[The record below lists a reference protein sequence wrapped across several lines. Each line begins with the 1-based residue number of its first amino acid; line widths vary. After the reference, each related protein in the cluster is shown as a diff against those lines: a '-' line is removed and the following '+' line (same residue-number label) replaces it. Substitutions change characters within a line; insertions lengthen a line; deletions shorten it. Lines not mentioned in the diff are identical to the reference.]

1 VEGDQNLML
10 LPVVRKSV
18 SKRLSDDT
26 ISVREAAF
34 SLVGNYVV
42 KSPRA
47 IDSYQSALI
56 PCLSDPG
63 VSVRKRAV
71 KIFQAILIENPSF
84 QGRATVCNIMLQRC
98 ADPKEEDGVRD
109 LLHEVFCTLWLRD
122 GEVPAAGTHVPS
134 VADRE
139 EQRASSTGLVTP
151 DTPAPVV
158 KRKGN
163 PQRSDLAAEQ
173 MMEVVRAAGTGAN
186 LECLLK
192 KLLSGGVGSDS
203 ERKQV
208 ERQKRQELGR
218 KQCEQLVDSLFE
230 LLVVIDEQRNIRE
243 HVGKDIA
250 ATLTT
255 IAVFANVAPLP
266 TLKHLDTVLPYLK
279 ADNGVSK
286 DDEVSIVCATCD
298 VVFQISPVFDNR
310 IITRLAGTSLAKDLS
325 DVTYKF
331 PPVALAC
338 AIRTFASL
346 ANHPIEGADESVF
359 ALKLLAVAQTFYGFA
374 VKHSSIKD
382 FSSTNVSDFLYF
394 CACKL
399 ESLISFLRNFLLF
412 RVRLPIEFTAHSQRW
427 G

>member
-18 SKRLSDDT
+18 SKRLSDDS
-26 ISVREAAF
+26 ISVREAAV

-122 GEVPAAGTHVPS
+122 GEVSAGKHLSS
-134 VADRE
+134 VVDME

-158 KRKGN
+158 KRKGS

-203 ERKQV
+203 ERKHI

-298 VVFQISPVFDNR
+298 VVFQMSPVFDNR
-310 IITRLAGTSLAKDLS
+310 IIARLAVTSLAKDLC

-346 ANHPIEGADESVF
+346 ANHSFEGGDESVL
-359 ALKLLAVAQTFYGFA
+359 ALKLLMVAQAFYGFA
-374 VKHSSIKD
+374 VKNSSIKD
-382 FSSTNVSDFLYF
+382 FSSANVSDFLYF
-394 CACKL
+394 CTC
-399 ESLISFLRNFLLF
+399 SI
-412 RVRLPIEFTAHSQRW
+412 
-427 G
+427 